1 MASRVRR
8 HTLTACLL
16 AGALWVV
23 CSCAAD
29 PTTAPPAPTA
39 APVTAAAAPAS
50 AGVPD
55 DHGGGTGG
63 GDDGER
69 RGRGGGRGEA
79 DGGGDGGAPA
89 AAALPA
95 DFPSDVPLP
104 PGELQATSGSAGQ
117 WSALL
122 RVPGSA
128 SDALHSAMQFYVAAG
143 FTQDSPST
151 AHRGRYTTT
160 LVTENRD
167 HSPTSTN
174 LVVGVAA
181 R

>member
-1 MASRVRR
+1 MASGAPRR
-8 HTLTACLL
+8 APTACLL
-16 AGALWVV
+16 IGVLWMV
-23 CSCAAD
+23 CGCAAD

-39 APVTAAAAPAS
+39 APAAAATPAT
-50 AGVPD
+50 AGVSD
-55 DHGGGTGG
+55 GRGGGT
-63 GDDGER
+63 DDGGR
-69 RGRGGGRGEA
+69 RGRGRS
-79 DGGGDGGAPA
+79 DGGAGAAPT

-104 PGELQATSGSAGQ
+104 PGELKATSGSAGQ

-128 SDALHSAMQFYVAAG
+128 ADALRSAMQFYVAAG

-174 LVVGVAA
+174 LVIGVAT

>member
-1 MASRVRR
+1 MASGVPRR
-8 HTLTACLL
+8 ALAACLL

-23 CSCAAD
+23 CGCAAA
-29 PTTAPPAPTA
+29 PTTAPPAPAA
-39 APVTAAAAPAS
+39 APMTAAAAPAT
-50 AGVPD
+50 AGVSD
-55 DHGGGTGG
+55 GQGGGT
-63 GDDGER
+63 DDGGR
-69 RGRGGGRGEA
+69 RGRGGS
-79 DGGGDGGAPA
+79 DGGSRGGSGGGAPV

-128 SDALHSAMQFYVAAG
+128 SDALRSAMQFYVAAG

>member
-1 MASRVRR
+1 MASGAPRR
-8 HTLTACLL
+8 ALTACLL
-16 AGALWVV
+16 AGVLSVV
-23 CSCAAD
+23 GGCAAGA
-29 PTTAPPAPTA
+29 TTAPPAPTA
-39 APVTAAAAPAS
+39 APVTAAAVPAT
-50 AGVPD
+50 AGVSD
-55 DHGGGTGG
+55 DDGGG
-63 GDDGER
+63 R
-69 RGRGGGRGEA
+69 RGRGG
-79 DGGGDGGAPA
+79 DGAPA

-128 SDALHSAMQFYVAAG
+128 SDALRSAMQFYVAAG

>member
-1 MASRVRR
+1 MATGVPRR
-8 HTLTACLL
+8 ALTACLL
-16 AGALWVV
+16 AGVLSVV
-23 CSCAAD
+23 CGCAAG
-29 PTTAPPAPTA
+29 PTPAPPAPAA
-39 APVTAAAAPAS
+39 APVTTAAAPAT
-50 AGVPD
+50 AGISD
-55 DHGGGTGG
+55 DHGGTTQDGG
-63 GDDGER
+63 R
-69 RGRGGGRGEA
+69 RGRGGGDGS
-79 DGGGDGGAPA
+79 DGGGNGRARTA
-89 AAALPA
+89 AGLPA

-104 PGELQATSGSAGQ
+104 PGELQAASGSARQ

-128 SDALHSAMQFYVAAG
+128 SDALRSAMQFYVAAG

-167 HSPTSTN
+167 HSPNSTN
-174 LVVGVAA
+174 LVVGIAA